1 MKFLD
6 EVRIQ
11 VRSGDGGRGCVAFRR
26 EKYRPKGGPSGGNGG
41 KGGDVVLEADPGL
54 STLLQYRFN
63 PLHRAERGEH
73 GRGNDQY
80 GRDGEDAVLRVPVGT
95 LVRDADT
102 GELIADLTEAGQR
115 VVVARGGRG
124 GLGNMHF
131 ANSVNQA
138 PRYAQPGEPGEE
150 RHLLLELRLLADVG
164 LLGFPN
170 AGKSTFVARVSAARP
185 KIADYPFTTLAPQLG
200 MVAHKEVQFV
210 LADIPGLVEGASEG
224 RGLGHRFLRHVE
236 RCRVL
241 LHLID
246 GAPLDGERDPV
257 TDYLTL
263 RRELERYSPSLAAKP
278 EVLAVNKCDLPDG
291 RAAADLLEEALGR
304 AVLRISAATGDGVG
318 PALDALIDRLAASA
332 TAAPEESTA

>member
-6 EVRIQ
+6 EVRIE

-41 KGGDVVLEADPGL
+41 KGGDVILVADPGL

-63 PLHRAERGEH
+63 PLHRAGRGEH

-80 GRDGEDAVLRVPVGT
+80 GKDGEDKVLRVPVGT

-102 GELIADLTEAGQR
+102 GALLADLTEAGQR

-131 ANSVNQA
+131 ATSVNQA
-138 PRYAQPGEPGEE
+138 PRFAQPGEPGEE
-150 RHLLLELRLLADVG
+150 RRLLLELKLLADVG
-164 LLGFPN
+164 LLGLPN
-170 AGKSTFVARVSAARP
+170 AGKSTFLSRVSAARP

-200 MVAHKEVQFV
+200 MVAHKGVDFAV
-210 LADIPGLVEGASEG
+210 ADIPGLVEGAAHG

-241 LHLID
+241 LHLVD
-246 GAPLDGERDPV
+246 GAPADGARDPV
-257 TDYLTL
+257 TDYRTL
-263 RRELERYSPSLAAKP
+263 RRELRRYSPALAEKP
-278 EVLAVNKCDLPDG
+278 EVVAVNKCDLPDG
-291 RAAADLLEEALGR
+291 EAAAELLEEALGR
-304 AVLRISAATGDGVG
+304 PVLRLSAATGIGIG
-318 PALDALIDRLAASA
+318 PTLDALISVLV
-332 TAAPEESTA
+332 APKERVWSPPA

>member
-1 MKFLD
+1 MKFID

-41 KGGDVVLEADPGL
+41 RGGDVILEADPGL

-63 PLHRAERGEH
+63 PLHRAGRGEH

-80 GRDGEDAVLRVPVGT
+80 GRDGEDAILRVPVGT
-95 LVRDADT
+95 LVRDAES
-102 GELIADLTEAGQR
+102 GELIADLTEPGQR

-131 ANSVNQA
+131 ATSVNQA

-150 RHLLLELRLLADVG
+150 RTLLLELKLLADVG

-170 AGKSTFVARVSAARP
+170 AGKSTFVARVTAARP
-185 KIADYPFTTLAPQLG
+185 KIAEYPFTTLVPQLG
-200 MVAHKEVQFV
+200 MVAHKDVHFV
-210 LADIPGLVEGASEG
+210 LADIPGLVEGAAEG

-241 LHLID
+241 LHLVD
-246 GAPLDGERDPV
+246 GAPLDEGRDPA
-257 TDYLTL
+257 TDYRTL
-263 RRELERYSPSLAAKP
+263 RRELERYSPALAGKP
-278 EVLAVNKCDLPDG
+278 EVLAVNKTDLPDG
-291 RAAADLLEEALGR
+291 RAAADLLEECLGR
-304 AVLRISAATGDGVG
+304 PVLRVSAATGAGVD
-318 PALDALIDRLAASA
+318 AVLDAVIEALSTGEPA
-332 TAAPEESTA
+332 TGSSIE